1 MKKVSIGEA
10 AEILGISK
18 EAVYNR
24 IRRNSL
30 RAEESGGVR
39 YVLLDDEMQQSEPA
53 SQSSAKSPRTSGT
66 AGTQSFIDYL
76 IKEVAELKGK
86 IEALQEDKD
95 RLHKEKEEI
104 LIASK
109 EEIKLMYKERDEK
122 LGYFLSFFDK
132 PLISAKNREAKPF
145 DVEVKEKVYDEREWT
160 SLAKFIRSLKRKKRP
175 KAQSLIIENIGKS
188 ELIRVEGN
196 ELLINQSLDIKSLK
210 GKK

>member
-1 MKKVSIGEA
+1 MNVIFGILAAIFAVLLVLSIRKNFKIYSLLRKSEQK
-10 AEILGISK
+10 ISK
-18 EAVYNR
+18 LQSDNKKLKTA
-24 IRRNSL
+24 L
-30 RAEESGGVR
+30 RFG
-39 YVLLDDEMQQSEPA
+39 
-53 SQSSAKSPRTSGT
+53 
-66 AGTQSFIDYL
+66 
-76 IKEVAELKGK
+76 
-86 IEALQEDKD
+86 IEALQSDKD

-145 DVEVKEKVYDEREWT
+145 DVEVKEKAYDEREWT

>member
-30 RAEESGGVR
+30 RTEEIDGVR
-39 YVLLDDEMQQSEPA
+39 YVLLEGAVSADETRGT
-53 SQSSAKSPRTSGT
+53 KSKAYPKNQT
-66 AGTQSFIDYL
+66 APQNQSFIDYL

-132 PLISAKNREAKPF
+132 PLISAKNREVKPF
-145 DVEVKEKVYDEREWT
+145 DVEVKEKAYDEREWT

>member
-53 SQSSAKSPRTSGT
+53 SQGSAKSSRTSGA

-76 IKEVAELKGK
+76 IKEISELKGK
-86 IEALQEDKD
+86 IEALQSDKD

-109 EEIKLMYKERDEK
+109 DEIKLMYKERDEK
-122 LGYFLSFFDK
+122 LRYFLSFFDK
-132 PLISAKNREAKPF
+132 PLLSNKSREVKPY
-145 DVEVKEKVYDEREWT
+145 DVEIKEKTFDRSEWT
-160 SLAKFIRSLKRKKRP
+160 SLAKFVKSLKRKKRL

-188 ELIRVEGN
+188 EFIRVEGN

-210 GKK
+210 GSK

>member
-53 SQSSAKSPRTSGT
+53 SQSSAKSTRTGGI

-76 IKEVAELKGK
+76 IKEISELKGK
-86 IEALQEDKD
+86 IEALQSDKD

-109 EEIKLMYKERDEK
+109 DEIKLMYKERDEK
-122 LGYFLSFFDK
+122 LRYFLSFFDK
-132 PLISAKNREAKPF
+132 PLLSSKSREAKPY
-145 DVEVKEKVYDEREWT
+145 DVEIKEKTFDRSEWT
-160 SLAKFIRSLKRKKRP
+160 SLAKFVKSLKRKKRL

-188 ELIRVEGN
+188 EFIRVEGN

-210 GKK
+210 GSK

>member
-53 SQSSAKSPRTSGT
+53 SQSSAKSTRTGGI

-76 IKEVAELKGK
+76 IKEVTELKDK
-86 IEALQEDKD
+86 IEALQSDKD

-145 DVEVKEKVYDEREWT
+145 DVEVKEKAYDEREWT

-188 ELIRVEGN
+188 KFIRVEGN

-210 GKK
+210 GSK

>member
-53 SQSSAKSPRTSGT
+53 LQSSAKSSRASGA

-76 IKEVAELKGK
+76 IKEISELKGK
-86 IEALQEDKD
+86 IEALQSDKD

-109 EEIKLMYKERDEK
+109 DEIKLMYKERDEK
-122 LGYFLSFFDK
+122 LRYFLSFFDK
-132 PLISAKNREAKPF
+132 PLLSSKSREAKPY
-145 DVEVKEKVYDEREWT
+145 DVEIKEKTFDRSEWT
-160 SLAKFIRSLKRKKRP
+160 SLAKFVKSLKRKKRL

-210 GKK
+210 GSK

>member
-53 SQSSAKSPRTSGT
+53 SQSSAKSTRTGGA

-76 IKEVAELKGK
+76 IKEISELKGK
-86 IEALQEDKD
+86 IEALQSDKD

-109 EEIKLMYKERDEK
+109 DEIKLMYKERDEK
-122 LGYFLSFFDK
+122 LRYFLSFFDK
-132 PLISAKNREAKPF
+132 PLLSSKSREAKPY
-145 DVEVKEKVYDEREWT
+145 DVEIKEKTFDRSEWT
-160 SLAKFIRSLKRKKRP
+160 SLAKFVKSLKRKKRL

-188 ELIRVEGN
+188 EFIRVEGN

>member
-53 SQSSAKSPRTSGT
+53 SQGSAKSTHTGGG

-76 IKEVAELKGK
+76 IKEISELKGK
-86 IEALQEDKD
+86 IEALQSDKD

-122 LGYFLSFFDK
+122 LRYFLSFFDK
-132 PLISAKNREAKPF
+132 PLLSSKSREAKPY
-145 DVEVKEKVYDEREWT
+145 DVEIKEKTFDRSEWT
-160 SLAKFIRSLKRKKRP
+160 SLAKFVKSLKRKKRL

-188 ELIRVEGN
+188 EFIRVEGN

-210 GKK
+210 GSK

>member
-53 SQSSAKSPRTSGT
+53 SQSSAKSPRTGGT

-76 IKEVAELKGK
+76 IKEISELKVK
-86 IEALQEDKD
+86 IEALQSDKD

-109 EEIKLMYKERDEK
+109 DEIKLMYKERDEK
-122 LGYFLSFFDK
+122 LRYFLSFFEK
-132 PLISAKNREAKPF
+132 PLLSNKSREAKPY
-145 DVEVKEKVYDEREWT
+145 DVEIKEKTFDRSEWT
-160 SLAKFIRSLKRKKRP
+160 SLAKFVKSLNRKKRL

-188 ELIRVEGN
+188 EFIRVEGN

-210 GKK
+210 GSK

>member
-39 YVLLDDEMQQSEPA
+39 YVLLDDEMQSEPA
-53 SQSSAKSPRTSGT
+53 SQSSAKSTRSGGA

-76 IKEVAELKGK
+76 IKEISELKGE
-86 IEALQEDKD
+86 IEALQSDKD

-109 EEIKLMYKERDEK
+109 DEIKLMYKERDEK

-145 DVEVKEKVYDEREWT
+145 DVEVKEKAYDEREWT

>member
-53 SQSSAKSPRTSGT
+53 SQSSAKSSRTGSA

-76 IKEVAELKGK
+76 IKEISELKGK
-86 IEALQEDKD
+86 IEALQSDKD

-109 EEIKLMYKERDEK
+109 DEIKLMYKERDEK
-122 LGYFLSFFDK
+122 LRYFLSFFDK
-132 PLISAKNREAKPF
+132 PLLSSKSREAKPY
-145 DVEVKEKVYDEREWT
+145 DVEIKEKTFDRSEWT
-160 SLAKFIRSLKRKKRP
+160 SLAKFVKSLKRKKRL

-188 ELIRVEGN
+188 EFIRVEGN

-210 GKK
+210 GSK

>member
-53 SQSSAKSPRTSGT
+53 SQSSAKSSRTSGA

-76 IKEVAELKGK
+76 IKEISELKGK
-86 IEALQEDKD
+86 IEALQSDKD

-109 EEIKLMYKERDEK
+109 DEIKLMYKERDEK
-122 LGYFLSFFDK
+122 LRYFLSFFDK
-132 PLISAKNREAKPF
+132 PLLSNKSREVKPY
-145 DVEVKEKVYDEREWT
+145 DVEIKEKTFDRSEWT
-160 SLAKFIRSLKRKKRP
+160 SLAKFVKSLKRKKRP

-188 ELIRVEGN
+188 EFIRVEGN

-210 GKK
+210 GSK

>member
-39 YVLLDDEMQQSEPA
+39 YVLLDDAASDSRGAKSKTGPDA
-53 SQSSAKSPRTSGT
+53 SQDQT
-66 AGTQSFIDYL
+66 AQNQSFIDYL

-122 LGYFLSFFDK
+122 LGKRIRDAQLQKVPYMIVIGD
-132 PLISAKNREAKPF
+132 
-145 DVEVKEKVYDEREWT
+145 KEKEARVVAVRERSKGDLGSMDLE
-160 SLAKFIRSLKRKKRP
+160 AFRK
-175 KAQSLIIENIGKS
+175 
-188 ELIRVEGN
+188 
-196 ELLINQSLDIKSLK
+196 LLDGEFNPSRR
-210 GKK
+210 

>member
-39 YVLLDDEMQQSEPA
+39 YVLLDDAAGDSRDAKSKTGPDA
-53 SQSSAKSPRTSGT
+53 SQDQT
-66 AGTQSFIDYL
+66 AQNQSFIDYL

-86 IEALQEDKD
+86 IEALQSDKD

-145 DVEVKEKVYDEREWT
+145 DVEVKEKAYDEREWT

>member
-39 YVLLDDEMQQSEPA
+39 YVLLDDEMQSEPA
-53 SQSSAKSPRTSGT
+53 SQSSAKSSHTSGA

-76 IKEVAELKGK
+76 IKEISELKSK
-86 IEALQEDKD
+86 IEALQSDKD

-109 EEIKLMYKERDEK
+109 DEIKLMYKERDEK

-145 DVEVKEKVYDEREWT
+145 DVEVKEKAYDEREWT

>member
-53 SQSSAKSPRTSGT
+53 SQSSAKSSCTGGG

-76 IKEVAELKGK
+76 IKEISELKGK
-86 IEALQEDKD
+86 IEALQSDKD

-109 EEIKLMYKERDEK
+109 DEIKLMYKERDEK
-122 LGYFLSFFDK
+122 LRYFLSFFDK
-132 PLISAKNREAKPF
+132 PLLSSKSREAKPY
-145 DVEVKEKVYDEREWT
+145 DVEIKEKTFDRSEWT
-160 SLAKFIRSLKRKKRP
+160 SLAKFVKSLKRKKRP

-188 ELIRVEGN
+188 EFIRVEGN

-210 GKK
+210 GSK

>member
-53 SQSSAKSPRTSGT
+53 SQSSAKSSRTGGA

-76 IKEVAELKGK
+76 IKEISELKGK

-145 DVEVKEKVYDEREWT
+145 DVEVKEKAYDEREWT

>member
-53 SQSSAKSPRTSGT
+53 SQSSAKSTRTGGG

-76 IKEVAELKGK
+76 IKEISELKGK
-86 IEALQEDKD
+86 IEALQSDKD

-109 EEIKLMYKERDEK
+109 DEIKLMYKERDEK
-122 LGYFLSFFDK
+122 LRYFLSFFDK
-132 PLISAKNREAKPF
+132 PLLSNKSREVKPY
-145 DVEVKEKVYDEREWT
+145 DVEVKEKTFDRSEWT
-160 SLAKFIRSLKRKKRP
+160 SLAKFVKSLKRKKRL

-188 ELIRVEGN
+188 EFIRVEGN

>member
-39 YVLLDDEMQQSEPA
+39 YVLLDDEMQQSEPT
-53 SQSSAKSPRTSGT
+53 SQNSAKSPRTSGT

-76 IKEVAELKGK
+76 IKEISELKGK
-86 IEALQEDKD
+86 IEALQSDKD

-109 EEIKLMYKERDEK
+109 DEIKLMYKERDEK
-122 LGYFLSFFDK
+122 LRYFLSFFDK
-132 PLISAKNREAKPF
+132 PLLSNKSREVKPY
-145 DVEVKEKVYDEREWT
+145 DVEIKEKTFDRSEWT
-160 SLAKFIRSLKRKKRP
+160 SLAKFVKSLKRKKRL

-188 ELIRVEGN
+188 EFIRVEGN

-210 GKK
+210 GSK

>member
-30 RAEESGGVR
+30 RTEEIDGVR
-39 YVLLDDEMQQSEPA
+39 YVLLESAVSADEARGAKAKA
-53 SQSSAKSPRTSGT
+53 SPKTQTTPQN
-66 AGTQSFIDYL
+66 QSFIDYL
-76 IKEVAELKGK
+76 IKEITELKGK

-145 DVEVKEKVYDEREWT
+145 DVEVKEKAYDEREWT

-188 ELIRVEGN
+188 EFIRVEGN

>member
-30 RAEESGGVR
+30 RTEEIDGVR
-39 YVLLDDEMQQSEPA
+39 YVLLEGAVSADETRGTK
-53 SQSSAKSPRTSGT
+53 AKTSPKTQT
-66 AGTQSFIDYL
+66 APQNQSFIDYL
-76 IKEVAELKGK
+76 IKEVAELKSK

-145 DVEVKEKVYDEREWT
+145 DVEVKEKAYDEREWT

-188 ELIRVEGN
+188 EFIRVEGN

-210 GKK
+210 GSK

>member
-53 SQSSAKSPRTSGT
+53 SQSSAKSSRIGGA

-76 IKEVAELKGK
+76 IKEISELKGK
-86 IEALQEDKD
+86 IEALQSDKD

-109 EEIKLMYKERDEK
+109 DEIKLMYKERDEK
-122 LGYFLSFFDK
+122 LRYFLSFFDK
-132 PLISAKNREAKPF
+132 PLLSSKSREAKPY
-145 DVEVKEKVYDEREWT
+145 DVEIKEKTFDRSEWT
-160 SLAKFIRSLKRKKRP
+160 SLAKFVKSLKRKKRP

-188 ELIRVEGN
+188 EFIRVEGN

>member
-53 SQSSAKSPRTSGT
+53 LQSSAKSSRASGA

-76 IKEVAELKGK
+76 IKEISELKGK
-86 IEALQEDKD
+86 IEALQSDKD

-109 EEIKLMYKERDEK
+109 DEIKLMYKERDEK
-122 LGYFLSFFDK
+122 LRYFLSFFDK
-132 PLISAKNREAKPF
+132 PLLSSKSREAKPY
-145 DVEVKEKVYDEREWT
+145 DVEIKEKTFDRSEWT
-160 SLAKFIRSLKRKKRP
+160 SLAKFVKSLKRKKRL

-188 ELIRVEGN
+188 EFIRVEGN

-210 GKK
+210 GSK

>member
-53 SQSSAKSPRTSGT
+53 SQSSAKSTRTGGA

-76 IKEVAELKGK
+76 IKEISELKGK
-86 IEALQEDKD
+86 IEALQSDKD

-109 EEIKLMYKERDEK
+109 DEIKLMYKERDEK
-122 LGYFLSFFDK
+122 LRYFLSFFDK
-132 PLISAKNREAKPF
+132 PLLSSKSREAKPY
-145 DVEVKEKVYDEREWT
+145 DVEIKEKTFDRSEWT
-160 SLAKFIRSLKRKKRP
+160 SLAKFVKSLKRKKRL

-188 ELIRVEGN
+188 EFIRVEGN

-210 GKK
+210 GSK

>member
-53 SQSSAKSPRTSGT
+53 SQNSAKSPRTSGA

-76 IKEVAELKGK
+76 IKEISELKGK
-86 IEALQEDKD
+86 IEALQSDKD

-109 EEIKLMYKERDEK
+109 DEIKLMYKERDEK
-122 LGYFLSFFDK
+122 LRYFLSFFDK
-132 PLISAKNREAKPF
+132 PLLSSKSREAKPY
-145 DVEVKEKVYDEREWT
+145 DVEVKEKAYDEREWT

-188 ELIRVEGN
+188 EFIRVEGN

-210 GKK
+210 GSK

>member
-53 SQSSAKSPRTSGT
+53 SQSSAKSPRTGGA

-76 IKEVAELKGK
+76 IKEISELKGK
-86 IEALQEDKD
+86 IEALQSDKD

-109 EEIKLMYKERDEK
+109 DEIKLMYKERDEK
-122 LGYFLSFFDK
+122 LRYFLSFFDK
-132 PLISAKNREAKPF
+132 PLLSSKSREAKPY
-145 DVEVKEKVYDEREWT
+145 DVETKEKTFDRSEWT
-160 SLAKFIRSLKRKKRP
+160 SLAKFVKSLKRKKRL

-188 ELIRVEGN
+188 EFIRVEGN

-210 GKK
+210 GSK

>member
-30 RAEESGGVR
+30 RTEEIDGVR
-39 YVLLDDEMQQSEPA
+39 YVLLEGAVSADEARGTKAKA
-53 SQSSAKSPRTSGT
+53 SPKNQT
-66 AGTQSFIDYL
+66 APQNQSFIDYL

-188 ELIRVEGN
+188 EFIRVEGN

>member
-1 MKKVSIGEA
+1 MC
-10 AEILGISK
+10 
-18 EAVYNR
+18 
-24 IRRNSL
+24 
-30 RAEESGGVR
+30 

-53 SQSSAKSPRTSGT
+53 SQGSAKSTRTGGG

-76 IKEVAELKGK
+76 IKEISELKGK
-86 IEALQEDKD
+86 IEALQSDKD

-109 EEIKLMYKERDEK
+109 DEIKLMYKERDEK
-122 LGYFLSFFDK
+122 LRYFLSFFDK
-132 PLISAKNREAKPF
+132 PLLSSKSREAKPY
-145 DVEVKEKVYDEREWT
+145 DVEIKEKTFDRSEWT
-160 SLAKFIRSLKRKKRP
+160 SLAKFVKSLKRKKRL

-188 ELIRVEGN
+188 EFIRVEGN

>member
-53 SQSSAKSPRTSGT
+53 SQSSAKSTRTGGI

-76 IKEVAELKGK
+76 IKEVTELKDK
-86 IEALQEDKD
+86 IEALQSDKD

-145 DVEVKEKVYDEREWT
+145 DVEVKEKAYDAREWT

-188 ELIRVEGN
+188 KFIRVEGN

-210 GKK
+210 GSK

>member
-30 RAEESGGVR
+30 RTEEIDGVR
-39 YVLLDDEMQQSEPA
+39 YVLLEGAVSADEARGAKAKA
-53 SQSSAKSPRTSGT
+53 SPKTQTTPQN
-66 AGTQSFIDYL
+66 QSFIDYL
-76 IKEVAELKGK
+76 IKEITELKGK

-132 PLISAKNREAKPF
+132 PLISAKNCEAKPF
-145 DVEVKEKVYDEREWT
+145 DVEVKEKAYDEREWT

-188 ELIRVEGN
+188 EFIRVEGN

>member
-39 YVLLDDEMQQSEPA
+39 YVILDDEMQQSEPA
-53 SQSSAKSPRTSGT
+53 SQSSAKSPRTGGT

-76 IKEVAELKGK
+76 IKEISELKGK
-86 IEALQEDKD
+86 IEALQSDKD

-109 EEIKLMYKERDEK
+109 DEIKLMYKERDEK
-122 LGYFLSFFDK
+122 LRYFLSFFDK
-132 PLISAKNREAKPF
+132 PLLSNKSREVKPY
-145 DVEVKEKVYDEREWT
+145 DVEIKEKTFDRSEWT
-160 SLAKFIRSLKRKKRP
+160 SLAKFVKSLKRKKRL

-210 GKK
+210 GSK

>member
-53 SQSSAKSPRTSGT
+53 SQNSAKGPRTSGT

-76 IKEVAELKGK
+76 IKEISELKGK
-86 IEALQEDKD
+86 IEALQSDKD

-109 EEIKLMYKERDEK
+109 DEIKLMYKERDEK
-122 LGYFLSFFDK
+122 LRYFLSFFDK
-132 PLISAKNREAKPF
+132 PLLSSKSRETKPY
-145 DVEVKEKVYDEREWT
+145 DVEIKEKTFDRSEWT
-160 SLAKFIRSLKRKKRP
+160 SLAKFVKSLKRKKRL

-188 ELIRVEGN
+188 ESRET
-196 ELLINQSLDIKSLK
+196 SF
-210 GKK
+210 

>member
-53 SQSSAKSPRTSGT
+53 SQSSAKSTRTGGA

-76 IKEVAELKGK
+76 IKEISELKGK
-86 IEALQEDKD
+86 IEALQSDKD

-109 EEIKLMYKERDEK
+109 DEIKLMYKERDEK
-122 LGYFLSFFDK
+122 LRYFLSFFDK
-132 PLISAKNREAKPF
+132 PLLSSKSRETKPY
-145 DVEVKEKVYDEREWT
+145 DVEVKEKTFDRSEWT
-160 SLAKFIRSLKRKKRP
+160 SLAKFVKSLKRKKRL

-188 ELIRVEGN
+188 EFIRVEGN

-210 GKK
+210 GSK

>member
-53 SQSSAKSPRTSGT
+53 SQNSAKSPRTSGT

-76 IKEVAELKGK
+76 IKEISELKGK
-86 IEALQEDKD
+86 IEALQSDKD

-109 EEIKLMYKERDEK
+109 DEIKLMYKERDEK
-122 LGYFLSFFDK
+122 LRYFLSFFEK
-132 PLISAKNREAKPF
+132 PLLSNKSREAKPY
-145 DVEVKEKVYDEREWT
+145 DIEIKEKTFDRSEWT
-160 SLAKFIRSLKRKKRP
+160 SLAKFVKSLKRKKRP

-188 ELIRVEGN
+188 EFIRVEGN

-210 GKK
+210 GSK

>member
-53 SQSSAKSPRTSGT
+53 SQSSAKSSRTSGA

-76 IKEVAELKGK
+76 IKEISELKGK
-86 IEALQEDKD
+86 IEALQSDKD

-109 EEIKLMYKERDEK
+109 DEIKLMYKERDEK
-122 LGYFLSFFDK
+122 LRYFLSFFDK
-132 PLISAKNREAKPF
+132 PLISSKSREAKPY
-145 DVEVKEKVYDEREWT
+145 DVEIKEKTFDRSEWT
-160 SLAKFIRSLKRKKRP
+160 SLAKFVKSLKRKKRL

-188 ELIRVEGN
+188 EFIRVEGN

>member
-30 RAEESGGVR
+30 RAEERGGVR

-53 SQSSAKSPRTSGT
+53 SQSSAKSTRTGGI

-76 IKEVAELKGK
+76 IKEISELKGK
-86 IEALQEDKD
+86 IEALQSDKD

-109 EEIKLMYKERDEK
+109 DEIKLMYKERDEK
-122 LGYFLSFFDK
+122 LRYFLSFFDK
-132 PLISAKNREAKPF
+132 PLLSSKSREAKPY
-145 DVEVKEKVYDEREWT
+145 DVEIKEKTFDRSEWT
-160 SLAKFIRSLKRKKRP
+160 SLAKFVKSLKRKKRL

-188 ELIRVEGN
+188 EFIRVEGN

>member
-53 SQSSAKSPRTSGT
+53 SQSSAKSSRTSGA

-76 IKEVAELKGK
+76 IKEISELKGK
-86 IEALQEDKD
+86 IEALQSDKD

-109 EEIKLMYKERDEK
+109 DEIKLMYKERDEK
-122 LGYFLSFFDK
+122 LRYFLSFFDK
-132 PLISAKNREAKPF
+132 PLLSSKSREAKPY
-145 DVEVKEKVYDEREWT
+145 DVEIKEKAFDRSEWT
-160 SLAKFIRSLKRKKRP
+160 SLAKFVKSLKRKKRL

-188 ELIRVEGN
+188 EFIRVEGN

-210 GKK
+210 GSK

>member
-30 RAEESGGVR
+30 RTEEIDGVR
-39 YVLLDDEMQQSEPA
+39 YVLLEGAVSADEA
-53 SQSSAKSPRTSGT
+53 RGAKAKTSPKTQT
-66 AGTQSFIDYL
+66 APQNQSFIDYL

-145 DVEVKEKVYDEREWT
+145 DVEVKEKAYDEREWT